1 MATLIPTIADNIVV
15 SADGQFMGRKDWLNN
30 FRPFDVVQ
38 IIAEGTAEWF
48 DFILEHKLYN

>member
-1 MATLIPTIADNIVV
+1 MGTLIPTIADNIVV